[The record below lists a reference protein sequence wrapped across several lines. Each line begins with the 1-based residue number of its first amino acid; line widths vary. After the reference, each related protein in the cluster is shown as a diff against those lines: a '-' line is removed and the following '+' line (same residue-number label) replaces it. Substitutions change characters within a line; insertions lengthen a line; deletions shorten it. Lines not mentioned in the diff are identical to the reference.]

1 MKITFLGAT
10 HEVTGSCT
18 LIEVGGLG
26 GLVDFGM
33 EQGKDVFVNRE
44 LPVEPAA
51 LDFVLLTHAH
61 IEQSGRLPL
70 LCKQG
75 FRGGLYLT
83 EATANL
89 CDIMLRDSANI
100 QLQEA
105 EWTQR
110 KAQRA
115 GADPGAEPLYDL
127 DDVQRTVNCFRPCR
141 IGEEIHIGENIF
153 VRFVSAGHL
162 LGAASI
168 ELWLTEDGVT
178 KKIAFSGDL
187 GNRNVPIIRSM
198 EHITEADYVVIESTY
213 GDRLH
218 ETTSN
223 SAQYLA
229 GVIQRTLDRGGN
241 VVIPSFAVG
250 RTQEMLYLIRELKN
264 AHLVKGHGD
273 FPVYMDSP
281 LAVEA
286 TSIFLQC
293 DLDCFDEPTQEL
305 LSSGINPLMFPGLQL
320 SVSSDESKKIND
332 DKTPK
337 VIISSSGMCEGGRIR
352 HHLKHNLWRKE
363 STILFVG
370 YQAAGTLGRI
380 LLDGGKRTIKLFG
393 EDIALGAEIL
403 FMPGKS
409 GHADRDGLLDWLSA
423 FENKP
428 EMVFVNHGE
437 DAVTESFAG
446 LVAEKFGFKTYA
458 PYSGACYDLLSDT
471 FVEMPTGI
479 PVTKKTAETPEA
491 QRKRALFEKLL
502 AAGER
507 LLAVIRACN
516 GMSNKDVGKFTD
528 QINHLCD
535 KWDRKE

>member
-18 LIEVGGLG
+18 FIEVGGRY
-26 GLVDFGM
+26 GLVDYDM
-33 EQGKDVFVNRE
+33 EQGKDIFVNRE
-44 LPVEPAA
+44 LPVDPAD

-61 IEQSGRLPL
+61 IDHSGLLPL
-70 LCKQG
+70 LCKRG
-75 FRGGLYLT
+75 FRGGIYLT

-89 CDIMLRDSANI
+89 CDIMLRDSASI
-100 QLQEA
+100 QMQEA
-105 EWTQR
+105 EWQAR

-115 GADPGAEPLYDL
+115 GNETEVEPLFDL
-127 DDVQRTVNCFRPCR
+127 DDVQATVNCFRPCEL
-141 IGEEIHIGENIF
+141 GEPIHIGENVV

-162 LGAASI
+162 LGSASI
-168 ELWLTEDGVT
+168 ELWLTEGGVT

-187 GNRNVPIIRSM
+187 GNKNMPIISGM
-198 EHITEADYVVIESTY
+198 DHITEADYVVVESTY
-213 GDRLH
+213 GTRFH
-218 ETTSN
+218 ETTYN

-250 RTQEMLYLIRELKN
+250 RTQEMLYLLRELKN

-273 FPVYMDSP
+273 FPVYVDSP

-293 DLDCFDEPTQEL
+293 RRDCFDESTQAL
-305 LSSGINPLMFPGLQL
+305 LASGVNPLMFPGLKI
-320 SVSSDESKKIND
+320 SVSSDESKQIND
-332 DKTPK
+332 EKTPK

-370 YQAAGTLGRI
+370 YQAVGTLGCI
-380 LLDGGKRTIKLFG
+380 LLDGEKKTVKLFG
-393 EDIALGAEIL
+393 EDIAVSAEIL

-409 GHADRDGLLDWLSA
+409 GHADQNGLLEWLGA

-428 EMVFVNHGE
+428 EMIFVNHGE
-437 DAVTESFAG
+437 DETVEAFAG
-446 LVAEKFGFKTYA
+446 LVAEKLGCRTYA
-458 PYSGACYDLLSDT
+458 PYSGTVYDLLASD
-471 FVEMPTGI
+471 FVERPSGV
-479 PVTKKTAETPEA
+479 PVTKKPAETPEA
-491 QRKRALFEKLL
+491 QRKRMLFEKLT
-502 AAGER
+502 AAGAR
-507 LLAVIRACN
+507 LVELIRRCE

-535 KWDRKE
+535 KWEK

>member
-18 LIEVGGLG
+18 FIEVGGRY
-26 GLVDFGM
+26 GLVDYGM
-33 EQGKDVFVNRE
+33 EQGKDYFVNRE
-44 LPVEPAA
+44 IPVDPAD
-51 LDFVLLTHAH
+51 LDFVLITHAH
-61 IEQSGRLPL
+61 IDHSGRLPL
-70 LCKQG
+70 LCKRG
-75 FRGGLYLT
+75 FRGGIYLT

-89 CDIMLRDSANI
+89 CDIMLRDSASI
-100 QLQEA
+100 QQQEA
-105 EWTQR
+105 EWQTR

-115 GADPGAEPLYDL
+115 GDEAVVEPLFDFE
-127 DDVQRTVNCFRPCR
+127 DVQRAVNCFRPCPTGEIIR
-141 IGEEIHIGENIF
+141 IGEN
-153 VRFVSAGHL
+153 VSARFVSAGHL

-178 KKIAFSGDL
+178 KKVAFSGDL
-187 GNRNVPIIRSM
+187 GNKNLPIICGI
-198 EHITEADYVVIESTY
+198 EHIREADVVVVESTY
-213 GDRLH
+213 GERLH
-218 ETTSN
+218 ETTSS

-273 FPVYMDSP
+273 FPVWVDSP

-286 TSIFLQC
+286 TSVFLQC
-293 DLDCFDEPTQEL
+293 RRDCFDEPTQEL
-305 LSSGINPLMFPGLQL
+305 LANGVNPLMFPGLNI
-320 SVSSDESKKIND
+320 SVSSEESKKIND

-352 HHLKHNLWRKE
+352 HHLKHNLWRRE

-370 YQAAGTLGRI
+370 YQAVGTLGRV
-380 LLDGGKRTIKLFG
+380 LLDGEKKTVKLFS
-393 EDIALGAEIL
+393 EDIAVCAEIL

-409 GHADRDGLLDWLSA
+409 GHADRDGLLEWLSA
-423 FENKP
+423 FENTP
-428 EMVFVNHGE
+428 EMLFVNHGE

-446 LVAEKFGFKTYA
+446 LAAEKLGWKTYA
-458 PYSGACYDLLSDT
+458 PYSGTVWDLLASD
-471 FVEMPTGI
+471 FVERPGGV
-479 PVTKKTAETPEA
+479 PVTKKPAETPEA
-491 QRKRALFEKLL
+491 QRKRMLFEKLS
-502 AAGER
+502 AAGAR
-507 LLAVIRACN
+507 LVELIRRCE

-535 KWDRKE
+535 KWEN

>member
-1 MKITFLGAT
+1 MQITFLGAT

-18 LIEVGGLG
+18 FIEVGGLC
-26 GLVDFGM
+26 GLVDYGM
-33 EQGKDVFVNRE
+33 EQGKDVFVNQE
-44 LPVEPAA
+44 LPVAPER

-61 IEQSGRLPL
+61 IDHSGRLPL

-75 FRGGLYLT
+75 FRGGIYLT

-89 CDIMLRDSANI
+89 CDIMLRDSASI
-100 QLQEA
+100 QMQEA
-105 EWTQR
+105 EWQAR
-110 KAQRA
+110 KSQRA
-115 GADPGAEPLYDL
+115 GEESTVEPLFDL
-127 DDVQRTVNCFRPCR
+127 DDVQAAVNCFRPCKL
-141 IGEEIHIGENIF
+141 GETIHIGENID

-168 ELWLTEDGVT
+168 ELWLTEGGVT

-187 GNRNVPIIRSM
+187 GNKNMPIICGM
-198 EHITEADYVVIESTY
+198 DHITQADYIVVESTY
-213 GDRLH
+213 GTRFH
-218 ETTSN
+218 ETTYN

-250 RTQEMLYLIRELKN
+250 RTQEMLYLLREVKN

-273 FPVYMDSP
+273 FPVYVDSP

-293 DLDCFDEPTQEL
+293 RRDCFDEPTQEL
-305 LSSGINPLMFPGLQL
+305 LAKGINPLMFPGLKI
-320 SVSSDESKKIND
+320 SVSSDESKQIND
-332 DKTPK
+332 EKTPK

-352 HHLKHNLWRKE
+352 HHLKHNLWRRE

-380 LLDGGKRTIKLFG
+380 LLDGEKKTVKLFG
-393 EDIALGAEIL
+393 EDIAVAAEIL

-409 GHADRDGLLDWLSA
+409 GHADQDGLLDWLRA
-423 FENKP
+423 FENEP

-437 DAVTESFAG
+437 DETTEAFAG
-446 LVAEKFGFKTYA
+446 LIGEKLGWKSCA
-458 PYSGACYDLLSDT
+458 PYSGTVYDLAAGDFALQT
-471 FVEMPTGI
+471 VGV
-479 PVTKKTAETPEA
+479 PVVKKAAETPEA
-491 QRKRALFEKLL
+491 QRKRVLFEKLT
-502 AAGER
+502 AAGAR
-507 LLAVIRACN
+507 LVELIRRCE

-535 KWDRKE
+535 KWEK

>member
-1 MKITFLGAT
+1 MKIVFLGAT

-18 LIEVGGLG
+18 FLEVGGHY

-33 EQGKDVFVNRE
+33 EQGKDYYVNQE
-44 LPVEPAA
+44 IPVDPAA
-51 LDFVLLTHAH
+51 LDFVLVTHAH
-61 IEQSGRLPL
+61 IDHSGRLPL

-75 FRGGLYLT
+75 FRGGIYLT

-100 QLQEA
+100 QMQEA
-105 EWTQR
+105 EWQQR

-115 GADPGAEPLYDL
+115 GDDLPIEPLYDL
-127 DDVQRTVNCFRPCR
+127 DDVQRAVNCFRPCKL
-141 IGEEIHIGENIF
+141 GETVHIGEHIAL
-153 VRFVSAGHL
+153 RFVSAGHL
-162 LGAASI
+162 LGSASI
-168 ELWLTEDGVT
+168 ELWLTEGGVT
-178 KKIAFSGDL
+178 KKLAFSGDL
-187 GNRNVPIIRSM
+187 GNKNMPIISRM
-198 EHITEADYVVIESTY
+198 EHIREADYVVVESTY

-241 VVIPSFAVG
+241 VVIPAFAVG
-250 RTQEMLYLIRELKN
+250 RTQEMLYMIRELKN

-273 FPVYMDSP
+273 FPVVVDSP
-281 LAVEA
+281 LAIEA

-293 DLDCFDEPTQEL
+293 GRDCFDEPTQKL
-305 LSSGINPLMFPGLQL
+305 LAAGVNPLMFPGLSV
-320 SVSSDESKKIND
+320 SVSSDESKQIND

-352 HHLKHNLWRKE
+352 HHLKHNLWRRE

-380 LLDGGKRTIKLFG
+380 LLDGGKKTIKLFG
-393 EDIALGAEIL
+393 EDIAVAAEIL

-409 GHADRDGLLDWLSA
+409 GHADRDGLLEWLGA

-428 EMVFVNHGE
+428 EMIFINHGE
-437 DAVTESFAG
+437 DAVTESFAA
-446 LVAEKFGFKTYA
+446 LVGEKLGCKTYA
-458 PYSGACYDLLSDT
+458 PYSGTAYDLLTAS
-471 FVEMPTGI
+471 FLARPEGVPI
-479 PVTKKTAETPEA
+479 VKKAAETPQA
-491 QRKRALFEKLL
+491 QRKRMLFEKLV

-507 LLAVIRACN
+507 LQGVIRACE

-528 QINHLCD
+528 QINRLCE
-535 KWDRKE
+535 KWKR

>member
-1 MKITFLGAT
+1 MKIIFLGAT

-18 LIEVGGLG
+18 FLEVGGRC

-33 EQGKDVFVNRE
+33 EQGKDVFVNQE

-61 IEQSGRLPL
+61 IDHSGRLPL
-70 LCKQG
+70 LCKNG
-75 FRGGLYLT
+75 FRGGIYLT

-100 QLQEA
+100 QMQEA
-105 EWTQR
+105 EWQQR

-115 GADPGAEPLYDL
+115 GDAAPVEPLYDL

-141 IGEEIHIGENIF
+141 IGETIRIGENIAL
-153 VRFVSAGHL
+153 RFVSAGHL

-178 KKIAFSGDL
+178 KKIVFSGDL
-187 GNRNVPIIRSM
+187 GNKNLPIIRQMDHVS
-198 EHITEADYVVIESTY
+198 EADYVVVESTY

-250 RTQEMLYLIRELKN
+250 RTQEMLYLIREVKN
-264 AHLVKGHGD
+264 AHLVKGHGE
-273 FPVYMDSP
+273 FPVYVDSP

-293 DLDCFDEPTQEL
+293 GRDCFDEPTKQL
-305 LSSGINPLMFPGLQL
+305 LGKGVNPLMFPGLTV

-332 DKTPK
+332 DKMPK
-337 VIISSSGMCEGGRIR
+337 VILSSSGMCEGGRIR
-352 HHLKHNLWRKE
+352 HHLKHNLWRKD

-370 YQAAGTLGRI
+370 YQAVGTLGRI
-380 LLDGGKRTIKLFG
+380 LLDGGKKTVKLFG
-393 EDIALGAEIL
+393 EDIAVNAEIL

-409 GHADRDGLLDWLSA
+409 GHADRDGLLEWLSA
-423 FENKP
+423 FRNTP
-428 EMVFVNHGE
+428 EMVFINHGE
-437 DAVTESFAG
+437 DEVVESFAG
-446 LVAEKFGFKTYA
+446 LVAEKLGCKTCA
-458 PYSGACYDLLSDT
+458 PYSGTVYDLLGAS
-471 FVEMPTGI
+471 FVKQCVGV
-479 PVTKKTAETPEA
+479 PVTKKGADTPQA
-491 QRKRALFEKLL
+491 QRKRLLFEKLL
-502 AAGER
+502 AAGQR
-507 LLAVIRACN
+507 LLAVIRSCE
-516 GMSNKDVGKFTD
+516 GISNKDVGKFTD
-528 QINHLCD
+528 QINRLCD
-535 KWDRKE
+535 KWER

>member
-1 MKITFLGAT
+1 MKIIFLGAT

-18 LIEVGGLG
+18 LLEVNGRC

-33 EQGKDVFVNRE
+33 EQGKDVFVNQD
-44 LPVEPAA
+44 LPVEAAA

-61 IEQSGRLPL
+61 IDHSGRLPL

-75 FRGGLYLT
+75 FRGGIYLT

-100 QLQEA
+100 QMQEA
-105 EWTQR
+105 EWQQR

-115 GADPGAEPLYDL
+115 GDDLPVEPLFDL
-127 DDVQRTVNCFRPCR
+127 EDVQRTVNCFRPCR
-141 IGEEIHIGENIF
+141 NDELIHIGEDIA

-162 LGAASI
+162 LGSASI
-168 ELWLTEDGVT
+168 EIWLTEDGVT

-187 GNRNVPIIRSM
+187 GNKNMPIISRM
-198 EHITEADYVVIESTY
+198 EHITEADYVVVESTY
-213 GDRLH
+213 GDRLQ

-223 SAQYLA
+223 SAKYLA
-229 GVIQRTLDRGGN
+229 GVIQRTLDRAGN

-250 RTQEMLYLIRELKN
+250 RTQEMLYLMREIKN

-273 FPVYMDSP
+273 FPVYVDSP

-293 DLDCFDEPTQEL
+293 GRECFDEPTQKL
-305 LSSGINPLMFPGLQL
+305 LDAGVNPLMFPGLQL
-320 SVSSDESKKIND
+320 SVSSDESKQIND

-370 YQAAGTLGRI
+370 YQAVGTLGRI
-380 LLDGGKRTIKLFG
+380 LLDGGKKTVKLFG
-393 EDIALGAEIL
+393 EDIAVNAEIL

-409 GHADRDGLLDWLSA
+409 GHADRDGLLDWLAA

-428 EMVFVNHGE
+428 EMIFVNHGE
-437 DAVTESFAG
+437 DAAAESFAA
-446 LVAEKFGFKTYA
+446 LAAEKFGCRTCA
-458 PYSGACYDLLSDT
+458 PYSGTVYDLLAAS
-471 FVEMPTGI
+471 FIAQPAGV
-479 PVTKKTAETPEA
+479 PVAKKAAESPQA
-491 QRKRALFEKLL
+491 QRKRMLFEKLL

-507 LLAVIRACN
+507 LLGVIRGCE

-535 KWDRKE
+535 KWER

>member
-18 LIEVGGLG
+18 LLEVGGRY

-44 LPVEPAA
+44 LPVDPAA

-61 IEQSGRLPL
+61 IDHSGRLPL
-70 LCKQG
+70 LVKRG
-75 FRGGLYLT
+75 FRGGIYLT

-100 QLQEA
+100 QMQEA
-105 EWTQR
+105 EWQQR

-115 GADPGAEPLYDL
+115 GAEPPAEPLYDL

-141 IGEEIHIGENIF
+141 IGETIGIGEN
-153 VRFVSAGHL
+153 VSARFVSAGHL

-168 ELWLTEDGVT
+168 ELWLTEDGAT
-178 KKIAFSGDL
+178 KKIVFSGDL
-187 GNRNVPIIRSM
+187 GNKNLPIIRRM
-198 EHITEADYVVIESTY
+198 EHISEADYIVVESTY

-250 RTQEMLYLIRELKN
+250 RTQEMLYLIREIKN
-264 AHLVKGHGD
+264 AHLVKGHGE
-273 FPVYMDSP
+273 FPVYVDSP

-293 DLDCFDEPTQEL
+293 SRDCFDEPTQQL
-305 LSSGINPLMFPGLQL
+305 LDRGVNPLMFPGLNI

-332 DKTPK
+332 DNTPK
-337 VIISSSGMCEGGRIR
+337 IILSSSGMCEGGRIR
-352 HHLKHNLWRKE
+352 HHLKHNLWRRE

-370 YQAAGTLGRI
+370 YQAVGTLGRI
-380 LLDGGKRTIKLFG
+380 LLDGEKKTVKLFG
-393 EDIALGAEIL
+393 EDIAVNAEIL

-409 GHADRDGLLDWLSA
+409 GHADRDGLLEWLGA
-423 FENKP
+423 FRNKP
-428 EMVFVNHGE
+428 EMIFVNHGE
-437 DAVTESFAG
+437 DAAVEAFAG
-446 LVAEKFGFKTYA
+446 LVADRFGCRTFA
-458 PYSGACYDLLSDT
+458 PYSGTVYDLLEGR
-471 FVEMPTGI
+471 FIEQPAGV
-479 PVTKKTAETPEA
+479 PVTKKAAETPQA
-491 QRKRALFEKLL
+491 QRKRMLFEKLL

-507 LLAVIRACN
+507 LLSVIRGCE

-535 KWDRKE
+535 KWER

>member
-18 LIEVGGLG
+18 FIEVGGRC
-26 GLVDFGM
+26 GLVDCGM
-33 EQGKDVFVNRE
+33 EQGRDVFVNRE
-44 LPVEPAA
+44 LPVDPAA

-61 IEQSGRLPL
+61 IDHSGRLPL
-70 LCKQG
+70 LCKRG
-75 FRGGLYLT
+75 FRGGIYLT

-100 QLQEA
+100 QMQEA
-105 EWTQR
+105 EWQNR

-115 GADPGAEPLYDL
+115 GETLPVEPLFDL

-141 IGEEIHIGENIF
+141 SGELIHIGEGISL
-153 VRFVSAGHL
+153 RFVSAGHL
-162 LGAASI
+162 LGSASI
-168 ELWLTEDGVT
+168 ELWLTENGVT

-187 GNRNVPIIRSM
+187 GNKNMPIICRM
-198 EHITEADYVVIESTY
+198 EHIKEADYIVVESTY

-241 VVIPSFAVG
+241 LVIPAFAVG

-273 FPVYMDSP
+273 FPVYVDSP

-293 DLDCFDEPTQEL
+293 DLDCFDEPTQKL
-305 LSSGINPLMFPGLQL
+305 LAEGINPLMFPGLHI
-320 SVSSDESKKIND
+320 SVSADESKLINQ

-337 VIISSSGMCEGGRIR
+337 VILSSSGMCEGGRIR
-352 HHLKHNLWRKE
+352 HHLKHNLWRKD

-370 YQAAGTLGRI
+370 YQSAGTLGRI
-380 LLDGGKRTIKLFG
+380 LLDGAVKSVKLFG
-393 EDIALGAEIL
+393 EDIAVGAEIL

-423 FENKP
+423 FENEP
-428 EMVFVNHGE
+428 EMLFVNHGE
-437 DAVTESFAG
+437 DEVTESFAA
-446 LVAEKFGFKTYA
+446 LVGEKLGWKTYA
-458 PYSGACYDLLSDT
+458 PYSGTVYDLLSAS
-471 FVEMPTGI
+471 FVEQPEGI
-479 PVTKKTAETPEA
+479 PVAKKAAETPQA
-491 QRKRALFEKLL
+491 QRKRLLFEKLL
-502 AAGER
+502 AAGQR
-507 LLAVIRACN
+507 LLDVIRGCE

-535 KWDRKE
+535 KWQR

>member
-1 MKITFLGAT
+1 MKIIFLGAT

-18 LIEVGGLG
+18 FIEVGGRY

-33 EQGKDVFVNRE
+33 EQGKDIFVNRDI
-44 LPVEPAA
+44 PVDPSA

-61 IEQSGRLPL
+61 IDHSGRLPL
-70 LCKQG
+70 LCKRGFQG
-75 FRGGLYLT
+75 GIYLT

-100 QLQEA
+100 QMQEA
-105 EWTQR
+105 EWQQR

-115 GADPGAEPLYDL
+115 GDDLPVEPLYDL
-127 DDVQRTVNCFRPCR
+127 DDVQRTVNCFRPCKMDEL
-141 IGEEIHIGENIF
+141 IHLGEDIT
-153 VRFVSAGHL
+153 VRFTSAGHL
-162 LGAASI
+162 LGSASI
-168 ELWLTEDGVT
+168 ELWLTENGVT
-178 KKIAFSGDL
+178 RKIVFSGDL
-187 GNRNVPIIRSM
+187 GNRNMPIIRRM
-198 EHITEADYVVIESTY
+198 DHITEADFIVVESTY

-229 GVIQRTLDRGGN
+229 GVIQHTLDRGGN

-273 FPVYMDSP
+273 FPVYVDSP

-293 DLDCFDEPTQEL
+293 DHDCFDEPTQAL
-305 LSSGINPLMFPGLQL
+305 LDKGINPLMFPGLNV
-320 SVSSDESKKIND
+320 SVSSEESKRIND

-352 HHLKHNLWRKE
+352 HHLKHNLWRRE
-363 STILFVG
+363 CTILFVG
-370 YQAAGTLGRI
+370 YQAVGTLGRI
-380 LLDGGKRTIKLFG
+380 LLDGGKKTIKLFG
-393 EDIALGAEIL
+393 EDIAVCAEIL

-409 GHADRDGLLDWLSA
+409 GHADRDGLLDWLTA

-437 DAVTESFAG
+437 DASAESFAA
-446 LVAEKFGFKTYA
+446 LVSKKLDCHTYA
-458 PYSGACYDLLSDT
+458 PYSGTVYDLLSED
-471 FVEMPTGI
+471 FIERPEGV
-479 PVTKKTAETPEA
+479 PVTKKSAETPQA
-491 QRKRALFEKLL
+491 QRKRLLFEKLL

-507 LLAVIRACN
+507 LLRVIRAN
-516 GMSNKDVGKFTD
+516 EGLSNKDVGKFTD
-528 QINHLCD
+528 QINRLCE
-535 KWDRKE
+535 KWEH

>member
-1 MKITFLGAT
+1 MKIIFLGAT

-18 LIEVGGLG
+18 LLEVGGRC

-33 EQGKDVFVNRE
+33 EQGKDMFVNRE
-44 LPVEPAA
+44 LPVDAA
-51 LDFVLLTHAH
+51 ELDFVLLTHAH
-61 IEQSGRLPL
+61 IDHSGRLPL
-70 LCKQG
+70 LCKRG
-75 FRGGLYLT
+75 FRGGIYLT
-83 EATANL
+83 EATASL

-100 QLQEA
+100 QMQEA
-105 EWTQR
+105 EWQQR

-115 GADPGAEPLYDL
+115 GEEAPAEPLYDL

-141 IGEEIHIGENIF
+141 IGETVRIGENISA
-153 VRFVSAGHL
+153 RFVSAGHL

-168 ELWLTEDGVT
+168 ELWLTEGGVT
-178 KKIAFSGDL
+178 KKIVFSGDL
-187 GNRNVPIIRSM
+187 GNKNLPIIRRMDHVS
-198 EHITEADYVVIESTY
+198 EADCIVVESTY

-250 RTQEMLYLIRELKN
+250 RTQEMLYMIRELKN

-273 FPVYMDSP
+273 FPVYVDSP

-293 DLDCFDEPTQEL
+293 SPDCFDEPTQQL
-305 LSSGINPLMFPGLQL
+305 LAKGVNPLMFPGLNI
-320 SVSSDESKKIND
+320 SVSSDESKRIND

-337 VIISSSGMCEGGRIR
+337 VILSSSGMCEGGRIR
-352 HHLKHNLWRKE
+352 HHLKHNLWRRE

-380 LLDGGKRTIKLFG
+380 LLDGGKKTVKLFG
-393 EDIALGAEIL
+393 EDIAVNAEVL

-409 GHADRDGLLDWLSA
+409 GHADRDGLLDWLAA
-423 FENKP
+423 FQNTP

-437 DAVTESFAG
+437 DAVVESFAG
-446 LVAEKFGFKTYA
+446 LAAEKLGCRTCA
-458 PYSGACYDLLSDT
+458 PYSGTVYDLLAAD
-471 FVEMPTGI
+471 FVERPEGV
-479 PVTKKTAETPEA
+479 PVTKKTAETQQA
-491 QRKRALFEKLL
+491 QRKRMLFEKLL
-502 AAGER
+502 AAGQR
-507 LLAVIRACN
+507 LLGVIRGCE

-535 KWDRKE
+535 RWER

>member
-1 MKITFLGAT
+1 MKIIFLGAT

-18 LIEVGGLG
+18 FLEVGGRY
-26 GLVDFGM
+26 GLVDCGM

-44 LPVEPAA
+44 LPVDPAE

-61 IEQSGRLPL
+61 IDHSGRLPL
-70 LCKQG
+70 LCKRG
-75 FRGGLYLT
+75 FHGGIYLT

-100 QLQEA
+100 QMQEA
-105 EWTQR
+105 EWQQR

-115 GADPGAEPLYDL
+115 GDELPVEPLFDL
-127 DDVQRTVNCFRPCR
+127 DDVQATVNCFRPCR
-141 IGEEIHIGENIF
+141 EDELIHIGED
-153 VRFVSAGHL
+153 VALRFVSAGHL

-187 GNRNVPIIRSM
+187 GNKNLPIICGI
-198 EHITEADYVVIESTY
+198 EHIREADVVVVESTY
-213 GDRLH
+213 GERLH

-273 FPVYMDSP
+273 FPVWVDSP

-286 TSIFLQC
+286 TSVFLQC
-293 DLDCFDEPTQEL
+293 RRDCFDGPTQEL
-305 LSSGINPLMFPGLQL
+305 LAKGVNPLMFPGLNI

-332 DKTPK
+332 DRTPK
-337 VIISSSGMCEGGRIR
+337 VILSSSGMCEGGRIR

-370 YQAAGTLGRI
+370 YQAVGTLGRV
-380 LLDGGKRTIKLFG
+380 LLDGEKKTVKLFG
-393 EDIALGAEIL
+393 EEIAVAAEVL

-409 GHADRDGLLDWLSA
+409 GHADRDGLLEWLSA
-423 FENKP
+423 FENTP
-428 EMVFVNHGE
+428 EMLFVNHGE
-437 DAVTESFAG
+437 DAATESFAG
-446 LVAEKFGFKTYA
+446 LAAEKLGWKTCA
-458 PYSGACYDLLSDT
+458 PYSGTVWDLLASD
-471 FVEMPTGI
+471 FVERPGGV
-479 PVTKKTAETPEA
+479 PVTKKPVETPEA
-491 QRKRALFEKLL
+491 QRKRMLFEKLS
-502 AAGER
+502 AAGAR
-507 LLAVIRACN
+507 LVELIRRCE

-535 KWDRKE
+535 KWEK

>member
-18 LIEVGGLG
+18 FLEVGGHY

-33 EQGKDVFVNRE
+33 EQGKDYFVNRE
-44 LPVEPAA
+44 LPVEPAS

-61 IEQSGRLPL
+61 IDHSGRLPL
-70 LCKQG
+70 LCKRG
-75 FRGGLYLT
+75 FRGGIYLT

-105 EWTQR
+105 EWQQR

-115 GADPGAEPLYDL
+115 GGEGVEPLYDL
-127 DDVQRTVNCFRPCR
+127 DDVQAAVNCFRPCKLGEVIR
-141 IGEEIHIGENIF
+141 IGEN
-153 VRFVSAGHL
+153 VALRFVSAGHL
-162 LGAASI
+162 LGSASI
-168 ELWLTEDGVT
+168 ELWLTEGGVT
-178 KKIAFSGDL
+178 KKLAFSGDL
-187 GNRNVPIIRSM
+187 GNKNMPIICAMDHIRS
-198 EHITEADYVVIESTY
+198 ADYVVVESTY

-250 RTQEMLYLIRELKN
+250 RTQEMLYMIRELKN

-273 FPVYMDSP
+273 FPVWVDSP

-286 TSIFLQC
+286 TSVFLQC
-293 DLDCFDEPTQEL
+293 DLDCFDEPTQAL
-305 LSSGINPLMFPGLQL
+305 LKGGVNPLMFPGLNI
-320 SVSSDESKKIND
+320 SVSSEESKKIND

-352 HHLKHNLWRKE
+352 HHLKHNLWRRE

-370 YQAAGTLGRI
+370 YQAVGTLGRI
-380 LLDGGKRTIKLFG
+380 LLEGEKKTVKLFG
-393 EDIALGAEIL
+393 EDIAVSAEIL

-409 GHADRDGLLDWLSA
+409 GHADRDGLLDWLAA

-437 DAVTESFAG
+437 DASVESFAG
-446 LVAEKFGFKTYA
+446 LVAERFGCMTYA
-458 PYSGACYDLLSDT
+458 PYSGTVYDLLAGE
-471 FVEMPTGI
+471 FVERPAAI
-479 PVTKKTAETPEA
+479 PVLKKAAETPEA
-491 QRKRALFEKLL
+491 QRKRMLFEKLT
-502 AAGER
+502 AAGQR
-507 LLAVIRACN
+507 LVEVIRGCE

-528 QINHLCD
+528 QINRLCE
-535 KWDRKE
+535 KWQK

>member
-1 MKITFLGAT
+1 MKIIFLGAT

-18 LIEVGGLG
+18 FLEVGGRY
-26 GLVDFGM
+26 GLVDCGM

-44 LPVEPAA
+44 LPVDPAE

-61 IEQSGRLPL
+61 IDHSGRLPL
-70 LCKQG
+70 LCKRG
-75 FRGGLYLT
+75 FHGGIYLT

-100 QLQEA
+100 QMQEA
-105 EWTQR
+105 EWQQR

-115 GADPGAEPLYDL
+115 GDELPVEPLFDL
-127 DDVQRTVNCFRPCR
+127 DDVQATVNCFRPCR
-141 IGEEIHIGENIF
+141 EDELIHIGEDIAL
-153 VRFVSAGHL
+153 RFVSAGHL

-168 ELWLTEDGVT
+168 ELWLTEGGVT

-187 GNRNVPIIRSM
+187 GNKNLPIIRRA
-198 EHITEADYVVIESTY
+198 EHITEADYVVVESTY

-229 GVIQRTLDRGGN
+229 GVIQHTLDRGGN

-273 FPVYMDSP
+273 FPVYVDSP

-293 DLDCFDEPTQEL
+293 SRDCFDEPTQKL
-305 LSSGINPLMFPGLQL
+305 LESGVNPLMFPGLQI
-320 SVSSDESKKIND
+320 SVSSDESKRIND

-337 VIISSSGMCEGGRIR
+337 VILSSSGMCEGGRIR
-352 HHLKHNLWRKE
+352 HHLKHNLWRRE

-370 YQAAGTLGRI
+370 YQAVGTLGRI
-380 LLDGGKRTIKLFG
+380 LLDGEKKTVKLFG
-393 EDIALGAEIL
+393 EDIAVNAEIL

-409 GHADRDGLLDWLSA
+409 GHADRDGLLEWLGA
-423 FENKP
+423 FRNKP
-428 EMVFVNHGE
+428 EMIFVNHGE
-437 DAVTESFAG
+437 DAAVESFAG
-446 LVAEKFGFKTYA
+446 LVADRLGCRTFA
-458 PYSGACYDLLSDT
+458 PYSGTVYDLLEGR
-471 FVEMPTGI
+471 FVEQPAGV
-479 PVTKKTAETPEA
+479 PVTKKAAETPQA
-491 QRKRALFEKLL
+491 QRKRMLFEKLL

-507 LLAVIRACN
+507 LLAVIRGCE

-535 KWDRKE
+535 KWER

>member
-18 LIEVGGLG
+18 FLEVGGRY

-33 EQGKDVFVNRE
+33 EQGKDLFVNRE
-44 LPVEPAA
+44 LPVDPSE

-61 IEQSGRLPL
+61 IDHSGRLPL
-70 LCKQG
+70 LCKNG
-75 FRGGLYLT
+75 FRGGIYLT

-100 QLQEA
+100 QMQEA
-105 EWTQR
+105 EWQQR
-110 KAQRA
+110 KAQRS
-115 GADPGAEPLYDL
+115 GDETPHEPLYDL
-127 DDVQRTVNCFRPCR
+127 DDVQKAVNCFRPCKVGETVR
-141 IGEEIHIGENIF
+141 IGEN
-153 VRFVSAGHL
+153 VTARFVNAGHL
-162 LGAASI
+162 LGSASI
-168 ELWLTEDGVT
+168 ELWLTENGVT

-187 GNRNVPIIRSM
+187 GNRNMPIISRM
-198 EHITEADYVVIESTY
+198 DHIREADVVVVESTY

-250 RTQEMLYLIRELKN
+250 RTQEMLYMIRELKN
-264 AHLVKGHGD
+264 AHLVKGHGE
-273 FPVYMDSP
+273 FPVYVDSP

-293 DLDCFDEPTQEL
+293 DRDCFDEPTQKL
-305 LSSGINPLMFPGLQL
+305 LEEGVNPLMFPGLTV
-320 SVSSDESKKIND
+320 SVSGDESKRIND

-337 VIISSSGMCEGGRIR
+337 VILSSSGMCEGGRIR

-363 STILFVG
+363 STVLFVG
-370 YQAAGTLGRI
+370 YQAVGTLGRI
-380 LLDGGKRTIKLFG
+380 LLDGEKKTVKLFG
-393 EDIALGAEIL
+393 EDIAVNAEIL

-409 GHADRDGLLDWLSA
+409 GHADRDGLLEWLGA

-437 DAVTESFAG
+437 DGVTDSFAALAADKLG
-446 LVAEKFGFKTYA
+446 CRTCA
-458 PYSGACYDLLSDT
+458 PYSGTVWDLLTSSFT
-471 FVEMPTGI
+471 AQPEGV
-479 PVTKKTAETPEA
+479 PVSKKSETPQA
-491 QRKRALFEKLL
+491 QRKRMLFEKLV
-502 AAGER
+502 AAGQR
-507 LLAVIRACN
+507 LAAVIRACE

-535 KWDRKE
+535 KWQR

>member
-18 LIEVGGLG
+18 FIEVGGLC

-61 IEQSGRLPL
+61 IDHSGRLPL

-75 FRGGLYLT
+75 FRGGIYLT

-105 EWTQR
+105 EWNQR
-110 KAQRA
+110 KAKRA
-115 GADPGAEPLYDL
+115 GAEPEVEALYDL

-141 IGEEIHIGENIF
+141 IGEKIRIGENITA
-153 VRFVSAGHL
+153 RFVSAGHL

-187 GNRNVPIIRSM
+187 GNRNMPIIRHM
-198 EHITEADYVVIESTY
+198 DHITEADYIVVESTY
-213 GDRLH
+213 GDRIH

-293 DLDCFDEPTQEL
+293 DLDCFDAPTQEL
-305 LSSGINPLMFPGLQL
+305 LGKGINPLMFPGLQL

-380 LLDGGKRTIKLFG
+380 LLDGGKKTIKLFG
-393 EDIALGAEIL
+393 EDIAMCAEIL

-409 GHADRDGLLDWLSA
+409 GHADRDGILDWLSA
-423 FENKP
+423 FKNKP
-428 EMVFVNHGE
+428 EMVFINHGE

-446 LVAEKFGFKTYA
+446 LVAEKLCCKTYA
-458 PYSGACYDLLSDT
+458 PYSGACYDLLTGS
-471 FVEMPTGI
+471 FVEMPAGI

-491 QRKRALFEKLL
+491 QRKRVLFEKLL
-502 AAGER
+502 AAGDR
-507 LLAVIRACN
+507 LLSVIRACN

-535 KWDRKE
+535 KWDRRE

>member
-18 LIEVGGLG
+18 LLEVGGRY

-44 LPVEPAA
+44 LPVDPAA

-61 IEQSGRLPL
+61 IDHSGRLPL
-70 LCKQG
+70 LVKRG
-75 FRGGLYLT
+75 FRGGIYLT

-100 QLQEA
+100 QMQEA
-105 EWTQR
+105 EWQQR

-115 GADPGAEPLYDL
+115 GAEPPAEPLYDL

-141 IGEEIHIGENIF
+141 IGETIGIGEN
-153 VRFVSAGHL
+153 VSARFVSAGHL

-168 ELWLTEDGVT
+168 ELWLTEDGAT
-178 KKIAFSGDL
+178 KKIVFSGDL
-187 GNRNVPIIRSM
+187 GNKNLPIIRRM
-198 EHITEADYVVIESTY
+198 EHISEADYIVVESTY

-250 RTQEMLYLIRELKN
+250 RTQEMLYLIREIKN
-264 AHLVKGHGD
+264 AHLVKGHGE
-273 FPVYMDSP
+273 FPVYVDSP

-293 DLDCFDEPTQEL
+293 SRDCFDEPTQQL
-305 LSSGINPLMFPGLQL
+305 LDRGVNPLMFPGLNI

-332 DKTPK
+332 DNTPK
-337 VIISSSGMCEGGRIR
+337 IILSSSGMCEGGRIR
-352 HHLKHNLWRKE
+352 HHLKHNLWRNN

-380 LLDGGKRTIKLFG
+380 LLDGGKKTIKLFG
-393 EDIALGAEIL
+393 EDIAVNAEIL

-409 GHADRDGLLDWLSA
+409 GHADRDGLLEWLSA
-423 FENKP
+423 FQNTP

-437 DAVTESFAG
+437 DATAESFAA
-446 LVAEKFGFKTYA
+446 LVAEKLGFHTYA
-458 PYSGACYDLLSDT
+458 PYSGTVYDLMSAS
-471 FVEMPTGI
+471 FIERSVGV
-479 PVTKKTAETPEA
+479 PVTKKTAETPQA
-491 QRKRALFEKLL
+491 QRKRLLFEKLL
-502 AAGER
+502 AAGQR
-507 LLAVIRACN
+507 LIAVIRGCE
-516 GMSNKDVGKFTD
+516 GLSNKDVGKFTD

-535 KWDRKE
+535 KWER

>member
-1 MKITFLGAT
+1 MTITFLGAT

-18 LIEVGGLG
+18 YLEVGGRR

-33 EQGKDVFVNRE
+33 EQGKDVFVNQD
-44 LPVEPAA
+44 LPVDPAE

-61 IEQSGRLPL
+61 IDHSGRLPL
-70 LCKQG
+70 LCKRG
-75 FRGGLYLT
+75 FRGGIYLT

-89 CDIMLRDSANI
+89 CDIMLRDCANI

-105 EWTQR
+105 EWQAR

-115 GADPGAEPLYDL
+115 GDETAVEPLYDL
-127 DDVQRTVNCFRPCR
+127 DDVQAAVNCFRPCSLGETIL
-141 IGEEIHIGENIF
+141 IGDNVA

-162 LGAASI
+162 LGSASI
-168 ELWLTEDGVT
+168 EVWLTEDGVT

-187 GNRNVPIIRSM
+187 GNRNMPIISPM
-198 EHITEADYVVIESTY
+198 EHITEADYIVVESTY
-213 GDRLH
+213 GTRFH
-218 ETTSN
+218 ETTYN
-223 SAQYLA
+223 SAQFLA

-273 FPVYMDSP
+273 FPVYVDSP

-293 DLDCFDEPTQEL
+293 RRDCFDEPTQEL
-305 LSSGINPLMFPGLQL
+305 LAQGVNPLMFPGLKI
-320 SVSSDESKKIND
+320 SVSSDESKQIND
-332 DKTPK
+332 EKTPK

-380 LLDGGKRTIKLFG
+380 LLDGGKKTVKLFG
-393 EDIALGAEIL
+393 EDIAVAAEIL

-409 GHADRDGLLDWLSA
+409 GHADQAGLLDWLGA

-428 EMVFVNHGE
+428 DMIFVNHGE
-437 DAVTESFAG
+437 DETTEAFAA
-446 LVAEKFGFKTYA
+446 LAAEKLGCMSCA
-458 PYSGACYDLLSDT
+458 PYSGTVFDLVSGSFIERPLG
-471 FVEMPTGI
+471 VA
-479 PVTKKTAETPEA
+479 VAKKTAETPQA
-491 QRKRALFEKLL
+491 QRKRMLFEKLV

-507 LLAVIRACN
+507 LTAVIRACE

-528 QINHLCD
+528 QINRLCE
-535 KWDRKE
+535 KWTR

>member
-18 LIEVGGLG
+18 LLEVGGHY

-33 EQGKDVFVNRE
+33 EQGKDVFVNQE

-61 IEQSGRLPL
+61 IDHSGRLPL
-70 LCKQG
+70 LCKNG
-75 FRGGLYLT
+75 FRGGIYLT

-105 EWTQR
+105 EWQQR

-115 GADPGAEPLYDL
+115 GEELPAQPLYDL
-127 DDVQRTVNCFRPCR
+127 EDVQRTVNCFRPCR
-141 IGEEIHIGENIF
+141 IGEQIHIGENIV

-162 LGAASI
+162 LGSASI
-168 ELWLTEDGVT
+168 EVWLTEDGVT

-187 GNRNVPIIRSM
+187 GNRNMPIISRM
-198 EHITEADYVVIESTY
+198 EHITEADYIVVESTY

-218 ETTSN
+218 ETTYN
-223 SAQYLA
+223 SAQFLA

-264 AHLVKGHGD
+264 AHLVKGHGE
-273 FPVYMDSP
+273 FPVYVDSP

-293 DLDCFDEPTQEL
+293 DPDCFDEPTQKL
-305 LSSGINPLMFPGLQL
+305 LAAGVNPLMFPGLQI
-320 SVSSDESKKIND
+320 SVSSDESRLINN

-337 VIISSSGMCEGGRIR
+337 VILSSSGMCEGGRIR

-370 YQAAGTLGRI
+370 YQAVGTLGRI
-380 LLDGGKRTIKLFG
+380 LLDGGKKTVKLFG
-393 EDIALGAEIL
+393 EDIAVNAEIL

-409 GHADRDGLLDWLSA
+409 GHADRDGLLDWLAA

-437 DAVTESFAG
+437 DETTESFAG
-446 LVAEKFGFKTYA
+446 LVAEKLNCKTYA
-458 PYSGACYDLLSDT
+458 PYSGTVYDLLSASFD
-471 FVEMPTGI
+471 ERPAGI
-479 PVTKKTAETPEA
+479 PVVRKAAETPQA
-491 QRKRALFEKLL
+491 QRKRMLFEKLL

-507 LLAVIRACN
+507 LLAVIRGCE

-535 KWDRKE
+535 KWQR

>member
-18 LIEVGGLG
+18 FLEVGGHCG
-26 GLVDFGM
+26 IVDFGM
-33 EQGKDVFVNRE
+33 EQGKDFFVNQE
-44 LPVEPAA
+44 LPVEPAG

-61 IEQSGRLPL
+61 IDHSGRLPL
-70 LCKQG
+70 LCKRG
-75 FRGGLYLT
+75 FRGGIYLT

-105 EWTQR
+105 EWQAR
-110 KAQRA
+110 KSQRA
-115 GADPGAEPLYDL
+115 GEENPAAEPLYDL
-127 DDVQRTVNCFRPCR
+127 DDVQAAVNCFRPCKL
-141 IGEEIHIGENIF
+141 GELIHIGENVA

-162 LGAASI
+162 LGSASI
-168 ELWLTEDGVT
+168 EVWLTEDGVT

-187 GNRNVPIIRSM
+187 GNRNMPIIRGM
-198 EHITEADYVVIESTY
+198 DHITEADYIVVESTY
-213 GDRLH
+213 GTRLH
-218 ETTSN
+218 ETTYN

-250 RTQEMLYLIRELKN
+250 RTQEMLYLLREIKN

-273 FPVYMDSP
+273 FPVYVDSP

-293 DLDCFDEPTQEL
+293 SRDCFDEPTQQL
-305 LSSGINPLMFPGLQL
+305 LASGVNPLMFPGLKI
-320 SVSSDESKKIND
+320 SVSSDESKQIND
-332 DKTPK
+332 EKTPK
-337 VIISSSGMCEGGRIR
+337 VILSSSGMCEGGRIR

-363 STILFVG
+363 CTILFVG

-380 LLDGGKRTIKLFG
+380 LLDGGKKTVKLFG
-393 EDIALGAEIL
+393 EDIAVAAEIL

-409 GHADRDGLLDWLSA
+409 GHADQDGLLDWLRA
-423 FENKP
+423 FEKAP

-437 DAVTESFAG
+437 DEVTEAFAG
-446 LVAEKFGFKTYA
+446 LIGEKLGWKSYA
-458 PYSGACYDLLSDT
+458 PYSGTVYDLAAGDFALQT
-471 FVEMPTGI
+471 VGV
-479 PVTKKTAETPEA
+479 PVAKKSAETPQA
-491 QRKRALFEKLL
+491 QRKRALFEKLV
-502 AAGER
+502 AAGKR
-507 LLAVIRACN
+507 LNEVIRACE

-528 QINHLCD
+528 QINRLCE
-535 KWDRKE
+535 KWQK

>member
-18 LIEVGGLG
+18 LLEVGGRY

-33 EQGKDVFVNRE
+33 EQGKDTFVNRE
-44 LPVEPAA
+44 LPVRPAE

-61 IEQSGRLPL
+61 IDHSGRLPL
-70 LCKQG
+70 LCKNG
-75 FRGGLYLT
+75 FRGGIYLT

-100 QLQEA
+100 QMQEA
-105 EWTQR
+105 EWQQR

-115 GADPGAEPLYDL
+115 GDDLPVEPLFDL
-127 DDVQRTVNCFRPCR
+127 DDVQRAVNCFRPCKLGEPIR
-141 IGEEIHIGENIF
+141 IGEN
-153 VRFVSAGHL
+153 VTARFVSAGHL

-187 GNRNVPIIRSM
+187 GNKNMPIICGM
-198 EHITEADYVVIESTY
+198 DHIREADYVVVESTY

-250 RTQEMLYLIRELKN
+250 RTQEMLYLMRELKN

-273 FPVYMDSP
+273 FPVYVDSP

-293 DLDCFDEPTQEL
+293 DRDCFDAPTQKL
-305 LSSGINPLMFPGLQL
+305 LDEGINPLMFPGLTV
-320 SVSSDESKKIND
+320 SVSSDESKRIND

-337 VIISSSGMCEGGRIR
+337 VILSSSGMCEGGRIR
-352 HHLKHNLWRKE
+352 HHLKHNLWRRE
-363 STILFVG
+363 CTILFVG
-370 YQAAGTLGRI
+370 YQAVGTLGRI
-380 LLDGGKRTIKLFG
+380 LLDGEKKTVKLFG
-393 EDIALGAEIL
+393 EDIAVNAEIL

-409 GHADRDGLLDWLSA
+409 GHADRDGLLDWLGA

-428 EMVFVNHGE
+428 EMIFVNHGE
-437 DAVTESFAG
+437 DAAAESFAA
-446 LVAEKFGFKTYA
+446 LAAEKLDCKTYA
-458 PYSGACYDLLSDT
+458 PYSGTVYDLLNASFT
-471 FVEMPTGI
+471 EQPAGV
-479 PVTKKTAETPEA
+479 PVVKKSAETPQA
-491 QRKRALFEKLL
+491 QRKRLLFERLL

-507 LLAVIRACN
+507 LLSVIRGCE
-516 GMSNKDVGKFTD
+516 GMSNKDVGKLTD
-528 QINHLCD
+528 QINRLCD
-535 KWDRKE
+535 KWQR

>member
-1 MKITFLGAT
+1 MKIVFLGAT

-18 LIEVGGLG
+18 FLEVGGLC

-44 LPVEPAA
+44 LPVEAAA

-61 IEQSGRLPL
+61 IDHSGRLPL

-75 FRGGLYLT
+75 FRGGIYLT

-105 EWTQR
+105 EWQQR
-110 KAQRA
+110 KAKRA
-115 GADPGAEPLYDL
+115 GEAPPVEPLYDL
-127 DDVQRTVNCFRPCR
+127 DDVQRAVNCFRPCR
-141 IGEEIHIGENIF
+141 IGQTIRIGENIS

-162 LGAASI
+162 LGSASI

-187 GNRNVPIIRSM
+187 GNKNMPIISRM
-198 EHITEADYVVIESTY
+198 EPITEADYVVVESTY

-250 RTQEMLYLIRELKN
+250 RTQEMLYLIREVKN

-273 FPVYMDSP
+273 FPVYVDSP

-293 DLDCFDEPTQEL
+293 SRDCFDEQTQEL
-305 LSSGINPLMFPGLQL
+305 LSAGINPLMFPGLTL
-320 SVSSDESKKIND
+320 SVSSDESKRIND

-337 VIISSSGMCEGGRIR
+337 VILSSSGMCEGGRIR

-370 YQAAGTLGRI
+370 YQAVGTLGRI
-380 LLDGGKRTIKLFG
+380 LLDGGKKTIKLFG
-393 EDIALGAEIL
+393 EDIAVGAEIL

-423 FENKP
+423 FRNTP
-428 EMVFVNHGE
+428 EMVFINHGE
-437 DAVTESFAG
+437 DEVTESFAG
-446 LVAEKFGFKTYA
+446 LVAERLNCKTYA
-458 PYSGACYDLLSDT
+458 PYSGTAFDLLT
-471 FVEMPTGI
+471 GEFIERPAGI
-479 PVTKKTAETPEA
+479 PITKKTGETPQA

-507 LLAVIRACN
+507 LLGVIRACE

-535 KWDRKE
+535 KWTR

>member
-18 LIEVGGLG
+18 FLEVGGRY

-33 EQGKDVFVNRE
+33 EQGKDLFVNRE
-44 LPVEPAA
+44 LPVDPSE

-61 IEQSGRLPL
+61 IDHSGRLPL
-70 LCKQG
+70 LCKNG
-75 FRGGLYLT
+75 FRGGIYLT

-100 QLQEA
+100 QMQEA
-105 EWTQR
+105 EWQQR
-110 KAQRA
+110 KAQRS
-115 GADPGAEPLYDL
+115 GDETLHEPLYDL
-127 DDVQRTVNCFRPCR
+127 DDVQKAVNCFRPCKVGETIR
-141 IGEEIHIGENIF
+141 IGENVT
-153 VRFVSAGHL
+153 VRFVNAGHL
-162 LGAASI
+162 LGSASI
-168 ELWLTEDGVT
+168 ELWLTENGVT

-187 GNRNVPIIRSM
+187 GNRNMPIISRM
-198 EHITEADYVVIESTY
+198 DHIREADVVVVESTY

-250 RTQEMLYLIRELKN
+250 RTQEMLYMIRELKN

-273 FPVYMDSP
+273 FPVYVDSP

-293 DLDCFDEPTQEL
+293 SRDCFDEPTQQL
-305 LSSGINPLMFPGLQL
+305 LDKGVNPLMFPGLTV
-320 SVSSDESKKIND
+320 SVSGDESKRIND

-337 VIISSSGMCEGGRIR
+337 VILSSSGMCEGGRIR

-363 STILFVG
+363 CTILFVG
-370 YQAAGTLGRI
+370 YQAVGTLGRI
-380 LLDGGKRTIKLFG
+380 LLDGEKKTVKLFG
-393 EDIALGAEIL
+393 EDIAVNAEIL

-423 FENKP
+423 FENTP

-437 DAVTESFAG
+437 DSAVEAFAA
-446 LVAEKFGFKTYA
+446 LAAEKLHCKTYA
-458 PYSGACYDLLSDT
+458 PYSGTVYDLLSGE
-471 FVEMPTGI
+471 FVEMPAGV
-479 PVTKKTAETPEA
+479 PVVKKSAETPQA
-491 QRKRALFEKLL
+491 QRKRMLYEKLL
-502 AAGER
+502 AAGQR
-507 LLAVIRACN
+507 LLGVIRGCE
-516 GMSNKDVGKFTD
+516 GLSNKDVGKFTD

-535 KWDRKE
+535 KWEK

>member
-18 LIEVGGLG
+18 FLEVGGHCG
-26 GLVDFGM
+26 IVDFGM
-33 EQGKDVFVNRE
+33 EQGKDFFVNQE
-44 LPVEPAA
+44 LPVEPAG

-61 IEQSGRLPL
+61 IDHSGRLPL
-70 LCKQG
+70 LCKRG
-75 FRGGLYLT
+75 FRGGIYLT

-105 EWTQR
+105 EWQAR
-110 KAQRA
+110 KSQRA
-115 GADPGAEPLYDL
+115 GEENPAAEPLYDL
-127 DDVQRTVNCFRPCR
+127 DDVQAAVNCFRPCKL
-141 IGEEIHIGENIF
+141 GELIHIGENVA

-162 LGAASI
+162 LGSASI
-168 ELWLTEDGVT
+168 EVWLTEDGVT

-187 GNRNVPIIRSM
+187 GNRNMPIIRGM
-198 EHITEADYVVIESTY
+198 DHITEADYIVVESTY
-213 GDRLH
+213 GTRLH
-218 ETTSN
+218 ETTYN

-250 RTQEMLYLIRELKN
+250 RTQEMLYLLREIKN

-273 FPVYMDSP
+273 FPVYVDSP

-293 DLDCFDEPTQEL
+293 SRDCFDEPTQQL
-305 LSSGINPLMFPGLQL
+305 LASGVNPLMFPGLKI
-320 SVSSDESKKIND
+320 SVSSDESKQIND
-332 DKTPK
+332 EKTPK
-337 VIISSSGMCEGGRIR
+337 VILSSSGMCEGGRIR

-363 STILFVG
+363 CTILFVG

-380 LLDGGKRTIKLFG
+380 LLDGGKKTVKLFG
-393 EDIALGAEIL
+393 EDIAVAAEIL

-409 GHADRDGLLDWLSA
+409 GHADQDGLLDWLRA
-423 FENKP
+423 FEKAP

-437 DAVTESFAG
+437 DEVTEAFAG
-446 LVAEKFGFKTYA
+446 LIGEKLGWKSYA
-458 PYSGACYDLLSDT
+458 PYSGTVYDLAAGDFALQT
-471 FVEMPTGI
+471 VGV
-479 PVTKKTAETPEA
+479 PVAKKSAETPQA
-491 QRKRALFEKLL
+491 RRKRALFEKLV
-502 AAGER
+502 AAGKR
-507 LLAVIRACN
+507 LNEVIRACE

-528 QINHLCD
+528 QINRLCE
-535 KWDRKE
+535 KWQK